1 MARKRDYVVRVN
13 GGAKRGASH
22 YQYNYAST
30 KGIKLDLSPRSATI
44 NMSLWSR
51 KSASEFGATGCRLY
65 DDSLYKTSMAWL
77 VRYGRIIPI
86 QRVTV
91 GVDDGP
97 ETVVYDAE
105 NLGGGSPPYS
115 AFNYSGKVSL
125 PEEFSSE
132 HVMSTILSISR
143 TKLSYR
149 MASLNALLLAKMKSG
164 RSSASDIVERFSTS
178 WTALNGYYNFVAYR
192 ARPSARLS
200 DRDKMGI
207 SLRFHGLGNCAV
219 MQKHG
224 AQFARVA
231 IQAMDAASAPDGLAT
246 PDAELQLALLS
257 AKIGAFTLGDGTK
270 PYESLELYGYLLFCL
285 PYYFRCQLLHGE
297 KPLPLFVYETDERVW
312 CLPLLSD
319 LIVDFLDKNLWK
331 LFDNSELDAI
341 DQWAQGL

>member
-1 MARKRDYVVRVN
+1 MV
-13 GGAKRGASH
+13 
-22 YQYNYAST
+22 
-30 KGIKLDLSPRSATI
+30 
-44 NMSLWSR
+44 
-51 KSASEFGATGCRLY
+51 
-65 DDSLYKTSMAWL
+65 LYKTSMAWL

-105 NLGGGSPPYS
+105 NPGGGSPPYS

-125 PEEFSSE
+125 PEEYRYE

-164 RSSASDIVERFSTS
+164 RSSASDIVERFSNS

-224 AQFARVA
+224 AQLARVA
-231 IQAMDAASAPDGLAT
+231 IQAMDAASTPDGLAT

-297 KPLPLFVYETDERVW
+297 KQLPLFVYETDERVW
-312 CLPLLSD
+312 CLPLPSD

-331 LFDNSELDAI
+331 LFDSSELDAI